1 MQVVFCRGFVPL
13 GCNSYAQTKFFID
26 MKKLYFLL
34 SMLMLLAISIPTAW
48 AADTYEK
55 LTSIAD
61 IDENADYVLG
71 IDGTGFH
78 YEGTSSWGKTALP
91 SAQTPIAY
99 KLKKASDGKSFTAK
113 ATISGTAYYL
123 QVPTSNTFS
132 MATSAGTNTD
142 LVIGTTQVSSTNYAV
157 ANKTTTARH
166 IRLNGTSGL
175 RSYAGTTGNM
185 AFFYKV
191 VNNDTSGDQPGGDSG
206 QGGDNPSDDIVDE
219 LSRET
224 TGITGTNYSDWSG
237 KKAISDAVYA
247 GNSAGGNSSIQ
258 LRSTNNN
265 SGVVTTASGGK
276 VKSISVTWNSNTSSG
291 RTLNVY
297 GNTSAYNSAA
307 DLYNAQTQGA
317 LLGTIVCGT
326 STSLDITQDCEYIG
340 FRSASGAMYLTDVT
354 ITWEAGSASD
364 KEDVPEDKLKWS
376 NTSATVTKDAGDN
389 VFPTLTNSLPLS
401 VTYESSN
408 TNVATITNAGAV
420 TIVSAGTTTIK
431 AIFSGNDTYKAKT
444 VSYELTV
451 NPPAAT
457 PIEGGVIDVLSST
470 WSGKTTSSYGDIDL
484 AAPTSTAHYKGNCAG
499 QNNTVQLRSSNNAG
513 IVSTAS
519 AGKVK
524 RVEVVWNSSTTSG
537 RTLNVYASNTAYT
550 NVADLYESNLVPIGT
565 IVYGTST
572 YVDIEGD
579 YIYVGLRSAN
589 GAMYFDEIRIT
600 WLPTLSAVTVDN
612 GILNGSVA
620 VSGATNLSA
629 VAVGTELTLSSE
641 PASGYK
647 LASYDVYKT
656 GDFSTKVTV
665 ENNKFIM
672 PDFGVTVSATFEP
685 LKTLTSI
692 EITTPANQ
700 TTFWKGETFNY
711 DGLVVTAHFDGANDE
726 VITPVVSGSTASAG
740 TPTVTVSYTE
750 GTTKTVT
757 YSITVRNTENTEA
770 TPFTVAEA
778 RDIIDKLQTASN
790 VYATGI
796 VSEIVTAYNAQYG
809 NISYNISVDGLTTS
823 DQLQAYRGFDKEG
836 AHFTS
841 ADDVQ
846 VGDEV
851 IIYGNLKKYN
861 ETYEFD
867 QNNQRVSFSRTKTAA
882 GLAYTTASVEK
893 HIGDANFTN
902 VLSNP
907 NELSG
912 ISYASSNTSVA
923 DVDAITGE
931 VTIKAIGATT
941 ITATFAGNASY
952 LYGEASYTLTVND
965 PSLTKV
971 TFDATI
977 DKGES
982 PLSKSNITLSCSNGI
997 LNNESEYRLYKNSTT
1012 TFACSAGNIT
1022 MIEFIGVS
1030 GKPASGF
1037 AAPDEGN
1044 FVTDGNNAT
1053 WTGNAASIAFIAS
1066 NEQVRATKIFV
1077 SYKEDSRAEAGL
1089 EYEMEEVEKVVGD
1102 EPFTNAL
1109 TNPNS
1114 LNVSF
1119 SSSDETIAEVAA
1131 NGQVTIKAVGTT
1143 TISAVFEGNET
1154 YKPAT
1159 VSYTLTVATP
1169 VAPFDGDYFVK
1180 VTSAND
1186 LASGEYLIVYG
1197 DGSLA
1202 FNSALETLDA
1212 VGNTISVVFDHGKI
1226 QGTNEVLAAV
1236 FTIDASAGTI
1246 QSASGMYIG
1255 QTSDA
1260 NGLAASAETTH
1271 TNTISFDEEGNANI
1285 ISSGGAYLRYNSASN
1300 QTRFRYYKSSSYTS
1314 QQAIQLYKKES
1325 VEPVEPELTYENART
1340 GLTIGK
1346 FYTICMPQNI
1356 LGVRGATF
1364 WNLNNR
1370 DENGSMVYFVEA
1382 EAPFDAGKP
1391 YIFIATAE
1399 TLEVA
1404 YGEENAGSPVAN
1416 GALHGTFSAMTQDDF
1431 NDVSTANGNSPIY
1444 MLVNNQLRQ
1453 VAWRTG
1459 NSLGANRAYVIYN
1472 ELQAGEPTP
1481 APGRRVLAM
1490 PMNEN
1495 VATGIDALGSDAQ
1508 PSKIIVNGQ
1517 LFIIRDGK
1525 AYDATGRQVSKF

>member
-1 MQVVFCRGFVPL
+1 
-13 GCNSYAQTKFFID
+13 
-26 MKKLYFLL
+26 MKKFNFLL
-34 SMLMLLAISIPTAW
+34 SMLMLLAISIPSAW
-48 AADTYEK
+48 ATDTYEQLK
-55 LTSIAD
+55 SIAD

-71 IDGTGFH
+71 IDETGFH

-91 SAQTPIAY
+91 SAQTPIKY
-99 KLKKASDGKSFTAK
+99 TLKKANDGNSFTAK
-113 ATISGTAYYL
+113 ATINGTAYYL

-142 LVIGTTQVSSTNYAV
+142 LIIGTTQVSGTNYAV
-157 ANKTTTARH
+157 ANKTTTTRH
-166 IRLNGTSGL
+166 LRINGTSGL

-191 VNNDTSGDQPGGDSG
+191 INDDTSGDQPGGGDSG
-206 QGGDNPSDDIVDE
+206 QGGDNPSDDIADV
-219 LSRET
+219 LTRAT
-224 TGITGTNYSDWSG
+224 TGITGTTYTAWSE
-237 KKAISDAVYA
+237 KKATSDAVYA

-258 LRSTNNN
+258 LRSTNN

-276 VKSISVTWNSNTSSG
+276 VKSISVTWNSNTASG

-307 DLYNAQTQGA
+307 DLYSAQTQGA

-326 STSLDITQDCEYIG
+326 STSLTITQDCEYIG
-340 FRSASGAMYLTDVT
+340 FRSASNAMYLTDVT

-364 KEDVPEDKLKWS
+364 KSDVPEDKLKWS

-389 VFPTLTNSLPLS
+389 VFPTLTNSLLLS

-431 AIFSGNDTYKAKT
+431 AIFAGNDTYKAKT

-524 RVEVVWNSSTTSG
+524 RVEVVWNSSTVSG

-550 NVADLYESNLVPIGT
+550 SASDLYEANLTPKGT

-572 YVDIEGD
+572 YVDIED
-579 YIYVGLRSAN
+579 DCSYVGLRSAD
-589 GAMYFDEIRIT
+589 GAMYFAEIRIT
-600 WLPTLSAVTVDN
+600 WLPTLSAVSVDN
-612 GILNGSVA
+612 GISNGSVA
-620 VSGATNLSA
+620 VSGAANLSA
-629 VAVGTELTLSSE
+629 VAEGTELTLSNV

-656 GDFSTKVTV
+656 GESSTKVTV

-770 TPFTVAEA
+770 TPFTVVEA

-823 DQLQAYRGFDKEG
+823 DQLQAYRGFDKNG
-836 AHFTS
+836 ARFMS

-902 VLSNP
+902 ILSNP

-931 VTIKAIGATT
+931 VTIKAMGTT
-941 ITATFAGNASY
+941 IITATFAGNASY

-977 DKGES
+977 DKGDS

-1053 WTGNAASIAFIAS
+1053 WTGNAASIAFTAS

-1089 EYEMEEVEKVVGD
+1089 EYETEEVEKVVGD

-1119 SSSDETIAEVAA
+1119 TSSDESVAEVAE
-1131 NGQVTIKAVGTT
+1131 NGQVTIKAEGIT

-1154 YKPAT
+1154 YKSAT
-1159 VSYTLTVATP
+1159 VSYTLTIAAP

-1180 VTSAND
+1180 VTNTND
-1186 LASGEYLIVYG
+1186 LTSGEYLIVYK

-1202 FNSALETLDA
+1202 FDGSLETLDA
-1212 VGNTISVVFDHGKI
+1212 VSNTIDVTFANNKI
-1226 QGTNEVLAAV
+1226 QGTNEVLAAL
-1236 FTIDASAGTI
+1236 FTLDVTEGTI

-1260 NGLAASAETTH
+1260 NGLAASAETTY

-1325 VEPVEPELTYENART
+1325 AEPVVPEPDYTRSITA
-1340 GLTIGK
+1340 GQFG
-1346 FYTICMPQNI
+1346 TICLPNSGRI
-1356 LGVRGATF
+1356 EDATIF
-1364 WNLNNR
+1364 EIAHTKEGKIFF
-1370 DENGSMVYFVEA
+1370 DEISEATMV
-1382 EAPFDAGKP
+1382 AGRP
-1391 YIFIATAE
+1391 YIFYPNNGASELKVYYT
-1399 TLEVA
+1399 
-1404 YGEENAGSPVAN
+1404 GSENAAAGSYKGLYGSYVQSQLA
-1416 GALHGTFSAMTQDDF
+1416 Q
-1431 NDVSTANGNSPIY
+1431 NDGNYILY
-1444 MLVNNQLRQ
+1444 DNKYYLVDSEAY
-1453 VAWRTG
+1453 V
-1459 NSLGANRAYVIYN
+1459 GANRAYIKLGEVPT
-1472 ELQAGEPTP
+1472 EEQAP
-1481 APGRRVLAM
+1481 APGRRRVSM
-1490 PMNEN
+1490 DVQGEQ
-1495 VATGIDALGSDAQ
+1495 VATSIINTYYGDQPMKVMID
-1508 PSKIIVNGQ
+1508 NQ
-1517 LFIIRDGK
+1517 LYIIRAGQMFDM
-1525 AYDATGRQVSKF
+1525 TGNKIN

>member
-1 MQVVFCRGFVPL
+1 
-13 GCNSYAQTKFFID
+13 
-26 MKKLYFLL
+26 
-34 SMLMLLAISIPTAW
+34 MLMLLAISIPSACAT
-48 AADTYEK
+48 DTYEQ
-55 LTSIAD
+55 LTSIAN

-91 SAQTPIAY
+91 SAQTPIKY
-99 KLKKASDGKSFTAK
+99 TLKKADDGNSFTAK
-113 ATISGTAYYL
+113 ATINGTAYYL

-132 MATSAGTNTD
+132 MAISTGTNTD
-142 LVIGTTQVSSTNYAV
+142 LIVGTTQVSGTNYAV

-175 RSYAGTTGNM
+175 RSYAGTTGDM

-206 QGGDNPSDDIVDE
+206 QGGDNPSDDIVDV
-219 LSRET
+219 LTRET
-224 TGITGTNYSDWSG
+224 TGITGSSYSDWSG
-237 KKAISDAVYA
+237 KKATSDAVYA

-258 LRSTNNN
+258 LRSSNNN

-340 FRSASGAMYLTDVT
+340 FRSASGAMYLTNVT

-376 NTSATVTKDAGDN
+376 NSSATVTKDAGDN
-389 VFPTLTNSLPLS
+389 VFPTLTNSLLLS
-401 VTYESSN
+401 VAYESSN
-408 TNVATITNAGAV
+408 TNVATITNAGAI
-420 TIVSAGTTTIK
+420 TLVSAGTTTIK
-431 AIFSGNDTYKAKT
+431 AIFAGNDTYKAKT

-451 NPPAAT
+451 NPAEAT
-457 PIEGGVIDVLSST
+457 PIEGGVIDVLNST
-470 WSGKTTSSYGDIDL
+470 WTGQTTSSYSDIDL

-499 QNNTVQLRSSNNAG
+499 QNNTVQLRSNNNNSG

-524 RVEVVWNSSTTSG
+524 RVEVVWNSSTASG

-550 NVADLYESNLVPIGT
+550 NAADLYESNLVPIGT

-672 PDFGVTVSATFEP
+672 PDFGVTISATFEP

-711 DGLVVTAHFDGANDE
+711 EGLVVTAHFEGANDE

-740 TPTVTVSYTE
+740 SPTVTVSYTE

-757 YSITVRNTENTEA
+757 YTITVRNTENTEA
-770 TPFTVAEA
+770 TPFTVVEA

-823 DQLQAYRGFDKEG
+823 DQLQAYRGFDKDG

-931 VTIKAIGATT
+931 VTIKAMGTT
-941 ITATFAGNASY
+941 IITATFAGNASY

-971 TFDATI
+971 IFDATI

-982 PLSKSNITLSCSNGI
+982 PLSKSNITLSCSNGV

-1089 EYEMEEVEKVVGD
+1089 EYETEEVEKVVGD

-1119 SSSDETIAEVAA
+1119 TSSDESVAEVAE
-1131 NGQVTIKAVGTT
+1131 NGQVTIKAEGTT
-1143 TISAVFEGNET
+1143 TISAVFEGNEI

-1186 LASGEYLIVYG
+1186 LASGEYLIVYA
-1197 DGSLA
+1197 DGLLA
-1202 FNSALETLDA
+1202 FNGALETLDA

-1226 QGTNEVLAAV
+1226 QGTNEVLAAL
-1236 FTIDASAGTI
+1236 FTLDVTEGTI

-1260 NGLAASAETTH
+1260 NGLAASAETAY

-1325 VEPVEPELTYENART
+1325 TEPVVPEPDYTRSITA
-1340 GLTIGK
+1340 GQFG
-1346 FYTICMPQNI
+1346 TICLPNGGTI
-1356 LGVRGATF
+1356 EGATIF
-1364 WNLNNR
+1364 EIAHTKEGKIFF
-1370 DENGSMVYFVEA
+1370 DEISEDTMV
-1382 EAPFDAGKP
+1382 AGRP
-1391 YIFIATAE
+1391 YIFYPNNGASELKVYYT
-1399 TLEVA
+1399 
-1404 YGEENAGSPVAN
+1404 GSENAAAGSYKGLYGSYVQSQLA
-1416 GALHGTFSAMTQDDF
+1416 Q
-1431 NDVSTANGNSPIY
+1431 NDGNYILY
-1444 MLVNNQLRQ
+1444 NNKYYLVDSEAY
-1453 VAWRTG
+1453 VG
-1459 NSLGANRAYVIYN
+1459 VNRAYIKLGEVPT
-1472 ELQAGEPTP
+1472 EEQAP
-1481 APGRRVLAM
+1481 APGRRRVSM
-1490 PMNEN
+1490 DVQGEQ
-1495 VATGIDALGSDAQ
+1495 VATSLINAYYGDQPMKVMID
-1508 PSKIIVNGQ
+1508 NQ
-1517 LFIIRDGK
+1517 LYIIRAGQMFDM
-1525 AYDATGRQVSKF
+1525 TGNKIK